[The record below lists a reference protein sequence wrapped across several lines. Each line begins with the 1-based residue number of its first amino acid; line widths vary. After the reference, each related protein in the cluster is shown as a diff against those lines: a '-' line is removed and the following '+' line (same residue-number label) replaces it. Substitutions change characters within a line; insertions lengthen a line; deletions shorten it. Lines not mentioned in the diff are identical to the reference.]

1 MSSEIQMNPIVCLG
15 LASIYLR
22 IVELGRN
29 DERSLAIKIIG
40 EAG

>member
-1 MSSEIQMNPIVCLG
+1 

-40 EAG
+40 EAGW